1 MIHKRE
7 ADFAGFLGE
16 TIHILSET
24 WRFVIVYCA
33 LVGGL
38 NALGIYMGWIE
49 AYSDFTGFRF
59 GAVSD
64 PDGGVIAAVYI
75 FAVIIFAVIASYLL
89 LAKYLEAQGRL
100 SNGGNRILA
109 YAGMVIVSLLGTVFA
124 TLLFIIPGLI
134 VLVRWSASSG
144 FLIGKGQ
151 GVIESLGAS
160 WDATRGY
167 SWQIFF
173 AGLVIAIGFGVMSG
187 IVGALAGL
195 VSGGTIDVI
204 SIVAS
209 VMDTLSSALF
219 YAYGIAIYT
228 LVHDDND
235 ELGEV
240 FS

>member
-1 MIHKRE
+1 MHKRE
-7 ADFAGFLGE
+7 ADFAGFLAE
-16 TIHILSET
+16 TIHILSDT
-24 WRFVIVYCA
+24 WRFVIVYCV

-38 NALGIYMGWIE
+38 NALGIYMGWVE
-49 AYSDFTGFRF
+49 PNYDFTGFEF
-59 GAVSD
+59 GTTSD
-64 PDGGVIAAVYI
+64 PDGGVIAAVYT
-75 FAVIIFAVIASYLL
+75 FAVIIFAVVAGYLL

-100 SNGGNRILA
+100 SIGGNRILA
-109 YAGMVIVSLLGTVFA
+109 YAGMTIVSVLGIVFA
-124 TLLFIIPGLI
+124 ALLLVIPGLI

-173 AGLVIAIGFGVMSG
+173 AGLVMAIGFGVVSG

-195 VSGGTIDVI
+195 VSGGAIDVI